1 MKELNILELTVID
14 GGYIGPDGEPDRDY
28 SADFLAAMDAAG
40 KQATADLWAEW
51 TRLYGQNQ
59 Q

>member
-1 MKELNILELTVID
+1 MKELNTLELTMIN
-14 GGYIGPDGEPDRDY
+14 GGNIGPDGEPDRDY
-28 SADFLAAMDAAG
+28 SAEFLAAMAAAG

-51 TRLYGQNQ
+51 TRIYGQYQ